1 MLKSATSKVMWLG
14 RATVFMVGLAV
25 ILALVFGA
33 ASTALSATGGNFIL
47 GKANSAGAVSKLTTN
62 IANPALQLVNNST
75 GAAATALNLSVASGK
90 PPLTVNA
97 AAGKAT
103 NLNADKVDSF
113 NASELVRGAS
123 ASDVVNTTS
132 SPHAANLFTVS
143 APREGG
149 LLVNLAFSCNS
160 ASGSTDTRWSII
172 TRVDGA
178 GQGNDTFLTFP
189 HAALQSTPGDSTSF
203 TAFVP
208 VNAGDHII
216 GYNAFRESGDGSLNC
231 NISVSSLFVP
241 FGDSGTA
248 PTTAQALSQQRW
260 ENGGAQR

>member
-1 MLKSATSKVMWLG
+1 MLKSATSKGMWLG

-25 ILALVFGA
+25 IVGLIFGVLSRA
-33 ASTALSATGGNFIL
+33 TAHTGSVGLFHLNHNNPVTALSTLTGNLAGSVLKVDNNGTGTAL
-47 GKANSAGAVSKLTTN
+47 SLEVGSGKAPLRV
-62 IANPALQLVNNST
+62 NST
-75 GAAATALNLSVASGK
+75 
-90 PPLTVNA
+90 
-97 AAGKAT
+97 AGKAT

-123 ASDVVNTTS
+123 ASDVVNTTT
-132 SPHAANLFTVS
+132 SPHPANLFTVS

-149 LLVNLAFSCNS
+149 LLVNIAFACNS

-178 GQGNDTFLTFP
+178 GEGLDTFLTFP
-189 HAALQSTPGDSTSF
+189 HAALQSTPGDSTSL

-241 FGDSGTA
+241 FGDSGTV
-248 PTTAQALSQQRW
+248 PTTTQALSQQRS
-260 ENGGAQR
+260 ESGGAQR

>member
-1 MLKSATSKVMWLG
+1 MIGALVLGVATAALGANGDFFKVGRSNFASAVSVLDKSGAGPALRLLVDSG
-14 RATVFMVGLAV
+14 PPLAV
-25 ILALVFGA
+25 N
-33 ASTALSATGGNFIL
+33 SSAR
-47 GKANSAGAVSKLTTN
+47 
-62 IANPALQLVNNST
+62 
-75 GAAATALNLSVASGK
+75 VA
-90 PPLTVNA
+90 
-97 AAGKAT
+97 

-113 NASELVRGAS
+113 NASQLVRGAS
-123 ASDVVNTTS
+123 ASDFVNTTT
-132 SPHAANLFTVS
+132 SPHPANLFTVS

-248 PTTAQALSQQRW
+248 PTTVQALSQQRS